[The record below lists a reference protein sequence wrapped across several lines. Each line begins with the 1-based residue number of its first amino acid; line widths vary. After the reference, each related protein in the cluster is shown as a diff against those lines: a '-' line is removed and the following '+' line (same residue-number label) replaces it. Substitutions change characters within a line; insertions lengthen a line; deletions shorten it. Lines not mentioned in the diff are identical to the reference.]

1 MTSVEPDLFGPQAHK
16 GWYRAYRELQE
27 SAPVYKIPGLNMFM
41 LTRYEDI
48 AAVVRDSETF
58 SNEREKHGGEPLLL
72 HPEAR
77 RVYEQRGWPKAFPLA
92 VDPPEHRHF
101 RSLVDPFFLGDAL
114 ERARSLIEGIA
125 NDLIDGFADADEIE
139 FISAFA
145 EPLPMRVI
153 TVLLGLPLE
162 DLPRLKAWSTAW
174 AAPFARGLSLEQEL
188 WVAEE
193 GVAFQ
198 AYLKAHI
205 DDRRR
210 APKDDIISHLVGARL
225 AGERALSD
233 AEIISMVDHLFI
245 GGNET
250 TTFALASGLWLM
262 LREPAI
268 YDRLRTDGRKIRIFI
283 EEVLRLES
291 PTQGLYRTVTR
302 DTEIRGVVLPKGSTV
317 HLRFAAANRDAAV
330 FADPDRLDLD
340 RTNAIRHMAFSQA
353 EHHCPGAGLSRLEQS
368 IAFTA
373 LIKRL
378 PNLRLTPEKNTFEHV
393 PGFVLRALS
402 ALHVSF
408 GEPRAV
414 ELARGARDGVSRG
427 RE

>member
-1 MTSVEPDLFGPQAHK
+1 MTSAAPDLFGPQAHK
-16 GWYRAYRELQE
+16 TWYQAYRELQE
-27 SAPVYKIPGLNMFM
+27 AAPVYKIPGLNMFM
-41 LTRYEDI
+41 LTRYDDI

-101 RSLVDPFFLGDAL
+101 RSLVDHFFLGEAL
-114 ERARSLIEGIA
+114 ARTRPLIESIV
-125 NDLIDGFADADEIE
+125 DELIDELPDAGEIE
-139 FISAFA
+139 FVSAFA

-153 TVLLGLPLE
+153 TTLLGLPLE
-162 DLPRLKAWSTAW
+162 DMPRLKAWSTAW
-174 AAPFARGLSLEQEL
+174 AAPFARGLNLDQEM

-198 AYLKAHI
+198 VYLKSHI

-210 APKDDIISHLVGARL
+210 APKDDIISHLVEAKL
-225 AGERALSD
+225 DGERPLTD

-250 TTFALASGLWLM
+250 TTFALTSGMWLM
-262 LREPAI
+262 LREPAV
-268 YDRLRTDGRKIRIFI
+268 YDQLRRDHRKIRVFV

-302 DTEIRGVVLPKGSTV
+302 DTEIRGVHLPRGSTV
-317 HLRFAAANRDAAV
+317 HLRFAAANRDPAV
-330 FADPDRLDLD
+330 FNDPDRLDLN
-340 RTNAIRHMAFSQA
+340 RSNAIRHMAFSQA
-353 EHHCPGAGLSRLEQS
+353 EHHCPGAGLSRLEQT
-368 IAFTA
+368 IAVAA
-373 LIKRL
+373 LIDRL
-378 PNLRLTPEKNTFEHV
+378 PDLRLTPDKNDFEHM
-393 PGFVLRALS
+393 PGFVLRALGS
-402 ALHVSF
+402 LYLSF
-408 GEPRAV
+408 G
-414 ELARGARDGVSRG
+414 
-427 RE
+427 